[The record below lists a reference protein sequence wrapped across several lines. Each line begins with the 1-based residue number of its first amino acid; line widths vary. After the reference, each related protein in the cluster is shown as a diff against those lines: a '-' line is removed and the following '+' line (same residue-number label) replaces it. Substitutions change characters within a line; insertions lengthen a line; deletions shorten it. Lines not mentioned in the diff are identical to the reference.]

1 MRDNLLDG
9 TFVVVDLEA
18 TGFNVETADIIDIA
32 AVRVEGGII
41 TEKFS
46 TLVYPGYF
54 IPERIKELTG
64 ITNAMLVGQPTID
77 KVLPEFLDFVKDS
90 VVVGHFIEQ
99 DMKFINKYTRSL
111 LNKRFNNPTLC
122 TLKLARKLYPGLE
135 KYSLKALAENLGFE
149 TNGVHRALK
158 DATLTAE
165 IFIRMLEELWNNYG
179 IGDYYSLKRLEKGRF

>member
-1 MRDNLLDG
+1 MRDNLLDS
-9 TFVVVDLEA
+9 TFVVIDVEA
-18 TGFNVETADIIDIA
+18 TGFDVERADIIDIA

-64 ITNAMLVGQPTID
+64 ITNAMLVGQPTI
-77 KVLPEFLDFVKDS
+77 KSVLPEFLEFVGDNI
-90 VVVGHFIEQ
+90 VVGHFVEQ
-99 DMKFINKYTRSL
+99 DIKFINKYTKLYYNR
-111 LNKRFNNPTLC
+111 KFKNPSLC
-122 TLKLARKLYPGLE
+122 TLKLSRKLFPNLE
-135 KYSLKALAENLGFE
+135 KYSLKSIADTLGLE

-165 IFIRMLEELWNNYG
+165 IFLRILEELWNKYG
-179 IGDYYSLKRLEKGRF
+179 IGDYYALKRLEKGRF